1 MANYQLFNSKTGF
14 RVDADYFKNKKRFT
28 PGIDPNDGHSVSI
41 VDAWTENIA
50 EVKRIDIDPSSATYR
65 QVI

>member
-14 RVDADYFKNKKRFT
+14 RVDIDYFKNKQRFS
-28 PGIDPNDGHSVSI
+28 PGIDPNDGHSVS
-41 VDAWTENIA
+41 VVEAWTEN
-50 EVKRIDIDPSSATYR
+50 VVDGLRVDIDPSSATYR